1 MLLAIDIGNSNIVI
15 GCFEGQRIR
24 HVFRIVTDTKKTEDE
39 YAVGIRNMLDFNG
52 VDCSGFTGAIISC
65 VVPPLSSVFRSA
77 VMRLTGLPALTVGAG
92 IKTGLNILIENPA
105 ELAGDM
111 LAVSIGAAAK
121 YRPPVI
127 MVDMGTA
134 TKICVLNAAGA
145 YIGGAICPGVMQS
158 ADTLSA
164 GAALLPKVSIE
175 APRNAIRGDT
185 AGAMRS
191 GIVFGAAAMVDGMI
205 ARFEEE
211 MGMSATVVAT
221 GGFAPGV
228 IPHCKRQI
236 ILDENLLLTGLRI
249 LYEKNQ
255 RR

>member
-15 GCFEGQRIR
+15 GCFEGERMR
-24 HVFRIVTDTKKTEDE
+24 HVFRMETDTAKTEDE
-39 YAVGIRNMLDFNG
+39 YAVQIKNILDFNG
-52 VDCSGFTGAIISC
+52 VDCRDLTGAIISC
-65 VVPPLSSVFRSA
+65 VVPPLSNVFRSA
-77 VMRLTGLPALTVGAG
+77 VMKLTGLVALMVGAG

-111 LAVSIGAAAK
+111 VAVSVGAAAK
-121 YRPPVI
+121 YAPPVI

-134 TKICVLNAAGA
+134 TKIVVINAAGA
-145 YIGGAICPGVMQS
+145 YIGGAICPGVRLS
-158 ADTLSA
+158 ADTLSS

-175 APRNAIRGDT
+175 APKNAIRGDT
-185 AGAMRS
+185 IGAMRS

-211 MGMSATVVAT
+211 IGRAATVVAT
-221 GGFAPGV
+221 GGLARDV
-228 IPHCKRQI
+228 IPHCKREI
-236 ILDENLLLTGLRI
+236 ILDEHLLLTGLRL

-255 RR
+255 KK